1 MRATAPVVPVVLE
14 EVAMQTLS
22 LSAYSSPPPAATPA
36 PLGAT
41 GDPRAGGEPDAPFGV
56 VTAQRLIALGIVA
69 NALFWSGMLIPF
81 NVNMAH
87 EIAFLHAFVSMLG
100 LALALG
106 GAVAAVMLVA
116 HQISVRL
123 FSAELTA
130 GVLHFTVVAAFATL
144 SFSAFLRGW
153 SL

>member
-1 MRATAPVVPVVLE
+1 
-14 EVAMQTLS
+14 MQTLS
-22 LSAYSSPPPAATPA
+22 LSAYSPPPPAATPA

-41 GDPRAGGEPDAPFGV
+41 GGPRAGGEPDAPFGV

-81 NVNMAH
+81 NANMAH

-100 LALALG
+100 LALALALG